1 MGACKPPVHPVFWRS
16 MADDP
21 FNLQRFV
28 TAQQLVYNTA
38 LAELTA
44 GRKRSHWIWWIFPQ
58 LRGLGHSPRAYAYG
72 LSGLEEAR
80 AYLAHPLL
88 GPRLAECTRAV
99 LSRSDIP
106 LTALFGSPDDL
117 KFRSSMTL
125 FAEAGGGGLYQT
137 AIDQTCGGQADAATL
152 RLLVTP

>member
-1 MGACKPPVHPVFWRS
+1 

-28 TAQQLVYNTA
+28 TAQLLVYDTA
-38 LAELTA
+38 LGELTA
-44 GRKRSHWIWWIFPQ
+44 GQKRSHWIWWIFPQ

-80 AYLAHPLL
+80 AYLANPLL
-88 GPRLAECTRAV
+88 GPRLADCTRAV
-99 LSRSDIP
+99 LSHSDVP
-106 LTALFGSPDDL
+106 LTTMFGSPDDL

-125 FAEAGGGGLYQT
+125 FAEAGGGGVYRI
-137 AIDQTCGGQADAATL
+137 AIDQACGGQADAATL
-152 RLLVTP
+152 RLLAAP